1 MGPLVHSWCIFEPP
15 LAHFWCISGSFLSR
29 PSVRAARACAS
40 VWDRA
45 CGAELAGP
53 CGACA
58 GCACGTGRA
67 VRGRVGACACAC
79 VRCLCGHVRIF
90 GTFLVNF
97 GCIFDSL
104 LVTFWLFFAYFWGTS
119 ARCHIFGAFL
129 PPPPPRPSGGFLGP
143 PRPL

>member
-79 VRCLCGHVRIF
+79 VRGLCGHVRIF
-90 GTFLVNF
+90 G
-97 GCIFDSL
+97 SL
-104 LVTFWLFFAYFWGTS
+104 LVTFWLFLAYFWGTPT
-119 ARCHIFGAFL
+119 RWLIFE
-129 PPPPPRPSGGFLGP
+129 PPPPPGTFL
-143 PRPL
+143 